1 VLFYISLQKLRDCVF
16 HNCHRL
22 VSLLYSSLCLSPFFN
37 LSNILFLFKLQ
48 FIMNGKVKWFNNQK
62 GFGFIED
69 ENGKDIFVH
78 YTGIIK
84 SGYQTL
90 EEGDEVTFDVTEG
103 KRGPQATN
111 VKVLK

>member
-1 VLFYISLQKLRDCVF
+1 LQKLRDCVF
-16 HNCHRL
+16 PQLPSFSFIALPSVYVFHL
-22 VSLLYSSLCLSPFFN
+22 FLIKATQF
-37 LSNILFLFKLQ
+37 ILFKSQ

-78 YTGIIK
+78 YTGVIK